1 MRKTRI
7 LSFFRSLYLVIKKPS
22 TILSKIKRL
31 KRKRQTHIFDFQD
44 VGLFLINQFKNS
56 KFNRYDIVA
65 RYLVLKNNFESDY
78 FNNKYIEMQNKRLPN
93 NKLRGESRL
102 QIFQDLYQDI
112 KKYYKYDEGAI
123 LLNQDNHLIDGSHR
137 VAINLFLNNDSIPV
151 IKNNQIETNYNLDWF
166 YEHSFE
172 DEYINELEEHKNNLL
187 LQKGAIFF
195 VFIWSDADHS
205 RDLIKNTI
213 MKNGFKVKLEIID
226 INVSNL
232 NNFVKSIYL
241 SYSFEDSEIEHKLN
255 LLKQSNENK
264 FTVYGIQIDNPNLRI
279 KKNAISVISSNIE
292 NLKIS
297 LRDIYEK
304 NITLDAQKKHV
315 IIYISDNFV
324 KNRYIYRLLK
334 EYKIVT

>member
-1 MRKTRI
+1 MT
-7 LSFFRSLYLVIKKPS
+7 
-22 TILSKIKRL
+22 
-31 KRKRQTHIFDFQD
+31 
-44 VGLFLINQFKNS
+44 
-56 KFNRYDIVA
+56 
-65 RYLVLKNNFESDY
+65 
-78 FNNKYIEMQNKRLPN
+78 
-93 NKLRGESRL
+93 LR
-102 QIFQDLYQDI
+102 
-112 KKYYKYDEGAI
+112 
-123 LLNQDNHLIDGSHR
+123 
-137 VAINLFLNNDSIPV
+137 
-151 IKNNQIETNYNLDWF
+151 
-166 YEHSFE
+166 
-172 DEYINELEEHKNNLL
+172 
-187 LQKGAIFF
+187 KGAIFF